1 MIELLR
7 RLLVEEEGQGIV
19 EYALILGLVV
29 FGIWVAIKTTDIGT
43 TVSALFTNVK
53 KQVEDCSSGDC
64 GGK

>member
-43 TVSALFTNVK
+43 SVANLFTGIK
-53 KQVEDCSSGDC
+53 TQVENCNSGNC
-64 GGK
+64 K